1 MAIET
6 LRAGD
11 WIVTKDQHDAA
22 GQLVLRQI
30 EETFHR
36 TAQHLLFLTIRSST
50 GQTQTLTTTNEH
62 PVYVEGLGWIKALD
76 LEPGHNLLEPD
87 GGTST
92 VIATRHETHREGIS
106 VYNFRVNEAHT
117 YFVREEGSTT
127 EPVWVHNA
135 YHAMGNPALRGV
147 AENYS
152 KRAQELWKRLPERG
166 RYGATVSVSAK
177 NGVEVVSLY
186 GNIGAKGRTFAQ
198 NEIDDFLK
206 SVRNDGG
213 IAIHTSGTV
222 HSEVALRQRFKGI
235 SAIGISNPNGP
246 CPNCLGTY
254 FEPAKFFNLAWPD
267 R

>member
-11 WIVTKDQHDAA
+11 WIVTRDQHDAD

-117 YFVREEGSTT
+117 YFVREEGSTA
-127 EPVWVHNA
+127 EPVWVHN
-135 YHAMGNPALRGV
+135 NC
-147 AENYS
+147 
-152 KRAQELWKRLPERG
+152 
-166 RYGATVSVSAK
+166 
-177 NGVEVVSLY
+177 
-186 GNIGAKGRTFAQ
+186 
-198 NEIDDFLK
+198 
-206 SVRNDGG
+206 
-213 IAIHTSGTV
+213 
-222 HSEVALRQRFKGI
+222 RQRFGVDIYGNAQQTKTPGHALKLARA
-235 SAIGISNPNGP
+235 AINM
-246 CPNCLGTY
+246 
-254 FEPAKFFNLAWPD
+254 AKSGQYAKVFMHSKWSTIVD
-267 R
+267 